1 MLSKSKYCAFSQC
14 PKRLWLQTYRPELSE
29 DNTALDARME
39 TGNEVGD
46 LAMGLFGDFTE
57 VTAHKE
63 DGRLDLSKMI
73 AHTKQLVAEN
83 HPVICEASFSYEG
96 NYCAVDILRREN
108 GGYAIYEVKSATHA
122 SEIYGVD
129 IAYQKYVLEH
139 CGCDCFADDTGLEVD
154 ALGGAPGVYTAR
166 YAGDDK
172 DFNKN
177 MDKVLRELEILE
189 SERSMAAALGLK
201 TKQPSRRARFK
212 SVITLIINGEIKM
225 FEGALEGVIAR
236 EKSGNGGFG
245 YDPIFIA
252 DEYPGQT
259 LADITE
265 EQKNEISHRGKALR
279 AMAEWLK
286 TQNL

>member
-1 MLSKSKYCAFSQC
+1 MKLVFATGNSGKLREASEILGDGF
-14 PKRLWLQTYRPELSE
+14 ELSSLAQVGITE
-29 DNTALDARME
+29 DIPE
-39 TGNEVGD
+39 TGNT
-46 LAMGLFGDFTE
+46 LRANSLQK
-57 VTAHKE
+57 AQY
-63 DGRLDLSKMI
+63 L
-73 AHTKQLVAEN
+73 
-83 HPVICEASFSYEG
+83 Y
-96 NYCAVDILRREN
+96 DI
-108 GGYAIYEVKSATHA
+108 
-122 SEIYGVD
+122 
-129 IAYQKYVLEH
+129 
-139 CGCDCFADDTGLEVD
+139 CGCNCFADDTGLEVD

-177 MDKVLRELEILE
+177 MDKVLHELEVLE
-189 SERSMAAALGLK
+189 SERSMAASLGLK
-201 TKQPSRRARFK
+201 TKKPSRRARFK

-225 FEGALEGVIAR
+225 FEGTLEGEIAR

>member
-1 MLSKSKYCAFSQC
+1 MKLVFA
-14 PKRLWLQTYRPELSE
+14 
-29 DNTALDARME
+29 
-39 TGNEVGD
+39 TGNSG
-46 LAMGLFGDFTE
+46 
-57 VTAHKE
+57 K
-63 DGRLDLSKMI
+63 
-73 AHTKQLVAEN
+73 
-83 HPVICEASFSYEG
+83 
-96 NYCAVDILRREN
+96 LRE
-108 GGYAIYEVKSATHA
+108 A
-122 SEIYGVD
+122 SEILGEGFELSSLEQVGIKED
-129 IAYQKYVLEH
+129 IPETGKTLRANSLQKAQYLFDK

-177 MDKVLRELEILE
+177 MDKVLQELEIME
-189 SERSMAAALGLK
+189 GEAKMAASLGLK
-201 TKQPSRRARFK
+201 TRPVSRRARFK
-212 SVITLIINGEIKM
+212 SVVTLIINGERKM
-225 FEGALEGVIAR
+225 FEGTLEGVIAK

-265 EQKNEISHRGKALR
+265 EQKNDISHRGKALR